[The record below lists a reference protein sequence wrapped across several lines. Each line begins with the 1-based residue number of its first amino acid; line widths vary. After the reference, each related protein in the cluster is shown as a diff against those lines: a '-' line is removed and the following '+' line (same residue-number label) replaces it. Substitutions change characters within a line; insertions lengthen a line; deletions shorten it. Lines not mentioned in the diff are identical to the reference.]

1 MRYFKLPRDM
11 RADQVCV
18 LLYNDVNYT
27 QELVRLNPGIS
38 CMLVMPAGKILI
50 VPEKKEAKPTGVHL
64 W

>member
-1 MRYFKLPRDM
+1 MRV
-11 RADQVCV
+11 DQVCA

-27 QELVRLNPGIS
+27 QELVRLNPDIS
-38 CMLVMPAGKILI
+38 CMLVMPVGKILI